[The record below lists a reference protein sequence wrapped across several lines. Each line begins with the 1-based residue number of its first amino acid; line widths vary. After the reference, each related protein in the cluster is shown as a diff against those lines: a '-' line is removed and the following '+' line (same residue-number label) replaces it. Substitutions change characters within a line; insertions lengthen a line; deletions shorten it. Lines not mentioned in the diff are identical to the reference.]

1 MLQIKSLIKFIVPLI
16 LVGIIFLMIYFL
28 SEKYYYG
35 LATVTSVNFLE
46 VVSGEITSILV
57 GINLGLNPVIAGSFI
72 IFLESD
78 ISLFVAWNFDV
89 LKKAPKVGRKLVDYE
104 EKMREIIE
112 KKRWIKTAQFLGV
125 MTIAFIPFYGTGALP
140 STIIG
145 RLLGMGWKK
154 SWLAV
159 TLGATIRSI
168 IILVIIFWG
177 YTVIT

>member
-16 LVGIIFLMIYFL
+16 LVGIIFSMTYFL

-112 KKRWIKTAQFLGV
+112 KKRWIKTVQFLGV
-125 MTIAFIPFYGTGALP
+125 MTIAFIPFYVEEKLASCNSWGNYKINHYFGYYF
-140 STIIG
+140 
-145 RLLGMGWKK
+145 LGIHCYYMNGIWPQY
-154 SWLAV
+154 LFRFV
-159 TLGATIRSI
+159 
-168 IILVIIFWG
+168 
-177 YTVIT
+177 